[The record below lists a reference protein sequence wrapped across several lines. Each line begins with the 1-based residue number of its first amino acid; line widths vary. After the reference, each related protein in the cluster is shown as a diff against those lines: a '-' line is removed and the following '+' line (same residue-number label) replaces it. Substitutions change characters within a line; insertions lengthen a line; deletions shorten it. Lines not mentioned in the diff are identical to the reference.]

1 MFIPKP
7 GGAIFLL
14 RFFFILKYGKENDR
28 LYF

>member
-7 GGAIFLL
+7 GGAIFCSV
-14 RFFFILKYGKENDR
+14 FFILKYGKENDR